1 MLRRTPLT
9 PKRADGGNI
18 GLEPLLLRPICPR
31 RKLDER
37 VQRDLHP
44 RALLLRHIQVVGID
58 APQHSLMRHNDDVLA
73 AFELHDN
80 GFEPNDNV
88 AVRFPAPIAVII
100 LVVVAR
106 LEVFR
111 VAVRN
116 VLVRE
121 AVADARVQFVQGLP
135 LELVVALGRGGEE
148 AGGLNGPF
156 ERRGPDGELAVVA
169 DGRGDEVGQRAGVE
183 LAALRDV
190 GVAADFAL
198 EVELRFA
205 VLNQC

>member
-9 PKRADGGNI
+9 PKRAHGRDI
-18 GLEPLLLRPICPR
+18 RLEPLLLGPVRPR
-31 RKLDER
+31 RQLDER
-37 VQRDLHP
+37 VQRHLHP
-44 RALLLRHIQVVGID
+44 GALLLRHIHVIRID
-58 APQHSLMRHNDDVLA
+58 APQHRLVRDDDDVLA
-73 AFELHDN
+73 PFQLHDD
-80 GFEPNDNV
+80 GFEPDDDV
-88 AVRFPAPIAVII
+88 AVGFPAPVAVVV

-135 LELVVALGRGGEE
+135 FELVVALWGGGEE
-148 AGGLNGPF
+148 AGGLDGAFESGGPN
-156 ERRGPDGELAVVA
+156 GELAVIA
-169 DGRGDEVGQRAGVE
+169 DGGGDEVGQRAGVE
-183 LAALRDV
+183 FAAFGDV

-198 EVELRFA
+198 KVKLRFA
-205 VLNQC
+205 MLNQC